1 VDEQH
6 RFGVEQ
12 RDALRAKAHTP
23 PHVLVMTATPIP
35 RTVAMTVFGD
45 LETSTLSELP
55 RGRSPISS
63 HVVPAADKPAYLD
76 RAWRRIREE
85 VEAGHQ
91 AYIVCPR
98 IGADSAEEP
107 GEDLEEEES
116 RRPPLAVTEVA
127 PLLADGPL
135 HGLRIGVLHGRMPS
149 DDKDAVMRS
158 FAAGQLDVLVATT
171 VIEVGVD
178 VPNATVMLV
187 LDADRFGVSQLHQLR
202 GRVGRGQAP
211 GLCLLVTEADA
222 ESPARER
229 LDAVAATLDGFRL
242 AEIDLEQRREGDVL
256 GSAQSG
262 KQKSLRLLS
271 LKRDADLIGE
281 ARAAAEAVLSE
292 DPELDK
298 HPELK
303 ASMAALVDDERAEY
317 LDKG

>member
-1 VDEQH
+1 
-6 RFGVEQ
+6 
-12 RDALRAKAHTP
+12 
-23 PHVLVMTATPIP
+23 
-35 RTVAMTVFGD
+35 
-45 LETSTLSELP
+45 
-55 RGRSPISS
+55 
-63 HVVPAADKPAYLD
+63 VVPAADKPAYLD